1 LPEDDAPKSAYE
13 IILER
18 LKKKDRDDGVEEHP
32 LSGEQKDRIA
42 GVRQVYEARLA
53 EREILHQASRR
64 KAQDLET
71 LDKLEGY
78 DQLPGEK
85 GVKKALEGVP
95 NQPIEGVIVWSEAK
109 PASGAAPLTVSFS
122 ADQVPGAAGY
132 EWSFGDGEAAKGT
145 TASHTYTKPGVYKVA
160 LKVTGASGVLGE
172 DELRVKVT
180 K

>member
-1 LPEDDAPKSAYE
+1 MPEDDAPKSAYE

-71 LDKLEGY
+71 LDKLEEEY
-78 DQLPGEK
+78 RRDRERIASERDRKLDEAR
-85 GVKKALEGVP
+85 KA
-95 NQPIEGVIVWSEAK
+95 
-109 PASGAAPLTVSFS
+109 
-122 ADQVPGAAGY
+122 
-132 EWSFGDGEAAKGT
+132 
-145 TASHTYTKPGVYKVA
+145 
-160 LKVTGASGVLGE
+160 
-172 DELRVKVT
+172 
-180 K
+180 